1 MMEKPLERGIAEV
14 LPSREALDS
23 LMKKRKIRIYLGVDP
38 TSPDLHLGHAV
49 ALRKLRK
56 FQDLGHEVVLL
67 FGTFTAQ
74 IGDPSGQDKMRQPLR
89 PKEIAVNMAT
99 YKKQAGLVLNN
110 SKTVYKENGVWLG
123 KLKLDEILKIAS
135 HLTVSRL
142 LERDMFQERLKL
154 GREIWLH
161 EFLYPL
167 LQGYDSVVLDVDAE
181 LGGTDQTFNI
191 LVGRRLLESMKK
203 KEKFVVTV
211 PLLPGL
217 DGRKMSKS
225 YGNTVNLLDSPNEM
239 YGKIMSLNDGL
250 VPQYFEL
257 CTDISPTAATPRDRK
272 AELAKEIVRM
282 YHGEKN
288 AALAEEEFNKVFR
301 LKELPSE
308 IDEFKIDLPQDI
320 IFILLETKIAT
331 SKSEARRLINQG
343 GVRFEGKIIQSPTEQ
358 IRASGGAAPFSAL
371 VFFPHCRSLQPP
383 SLPAGG

>member
-49 ALRKLRK
+49 ALRKLRQ

-358 IRASGGAAPFSAL
+358 ILNRGVIRVGRRFAKI
-371 VFFPHCRSLQPP
+371 V
-383 SLPAGG
+383 

>member
-49 ALRKLRK
+49 ALRKLRQ

-110 SKTVYKENGVWLG
+110 SKTEYKENGVWLG

-161 EFLYPL
+161 EILYPL

-257 CTDISPTAATPRDRK
+257 CTDISPTAATPRDLK
-272 AELAKEIVRM
+272 AQLAKEIVRM
-282 YHGEKN
+282 YHGEKK
-288 AALAEEEFNKVFR
+288 AQEAEQEFNQVFR
-301 LKELPSE
+301 NKEMPSE
-308 IDEFKIDLPQDI
+308 IAEFRINLPKDI
-320 IFILLETKIAT
+320 VFILVETKIAA
-331 SKSEARRLINQG
+331 SKSQARRLVEQK
-343 GVRFEGKIIQSPTEQ
+343 GVKFEGRVIKDPKENIIEEG
-358 IRASGGAAPFSAL
+358 I
-371 VFFPHCRSLQPP
+371 LQVGRRF
-383 SLPAGG
+383 ARI

>member
-1 MMEKPLERGIAEV
+1 MEKLLERGVTEV
-14 LPSREALDS
+14 LPNKEALNS

-49 ALRKLRK
+49 ALRKLRQ

-74 IGDPSGQDKMRQPLR
+74 IGDPSGRDKMRQPLTA
-89 PKEIAVNMAT
+89 KEIAVNMAT
-99 YKKQAGLVLNN
+99 YKKQARLVLNN
-110 SKTVYKENGVWLG
+110 SKTVYKENGAWLG

-167 LQGYDSVVLDVDAE
+167 LQGYDSVVMDVDAE
-181 LGGTDQTFNI
+181 LGGTDQTFNM
-191 LVGRRLLESMKK
+191 LVGRRFLESMKK

-225 YGNTVNLLDSPNEM
+225 YGNTVNLLDEPEDM
-239 YGKIMSLNDGL
+239 YGKLMSLNDNL

-257 CTDISPTAATPRDRK
+257 CTDISPKASTPRDRK
-272 AELAKEIVRM
+272 AELAREIVHM
-282 YHGEKN
+282 YHGEKK
-288 AALAEEEFNKVFR
+288 AKFAEEEFNKVFR
-301 LKELPSE
+301 LKEQPGN
-308 IDEFKIDLPQDI
+308 IDRFDIDRPIKDI
-320 IFILLETKIAT
+320 VGILVETRMAS
-331 SKSEARRLINQG
+331 SKSNARRLINGG
-343 GVRFEGKIIQSPTEQ
+343 GVKFEGRTITNPKEMIEENGVVQVGSRHFARVVYKT
-358 IRASGGAAPFSAL
+358 
-371 VFFPHCRSLQPP
+371 
-383 SLPAGG
+383 